1 MSLENFQLNIMNH
14 LIELSKKRDFT
25 KMYIQQGDQ
34 LNQAD
39 QNTEIIFFENINYH
53 KSVMLI

>member
-1 MSLENFQLNIMNH
+1 
-14 LIELSKKRDFT
+14 
-25 KMYIQQGDQ
+25 MYLQQGDQ

-53 KSVMLI
+53 KSVMLIQNLILQYGKLTIQIFIMMVLFV